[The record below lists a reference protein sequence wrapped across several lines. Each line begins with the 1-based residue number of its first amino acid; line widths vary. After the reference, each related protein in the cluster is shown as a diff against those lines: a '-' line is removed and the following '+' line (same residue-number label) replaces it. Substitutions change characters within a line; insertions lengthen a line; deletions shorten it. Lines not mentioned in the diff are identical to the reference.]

1 MSAVTGDRHPRPS
14 RRGAD
19 NLGGGD
25 SELSE
30 RTRAGRLDDDIGA
43 LDQVSQC
50 FAPGRGVEV
59 EHHTLVTVV
68 QPVEEPRIARPGAIG
83 PVHALD
89 LDNSQ
94 IRASEQMRES
104 GPAHIDERSTT
115 TG

>member
-1 MSAVTGDRHPRPS
+1 MTTSA
-14 RRGAD
+14 
-19 NLGGGD
+19 L
-25 SELSE
+25 
-30 RTRAGRLDDDIGA
+30 

-94 IRASEQMRES
+94 IRASEQMRAERA
-104 GPAHIDERSTT
+104 GPHRREVHHDRVTRR
-115 TG
+115 